1 MSSPDAAMFENAVSQ
16 PARAVL
22 TGEMSNPCSETAN
35 STSDSKRHCARIGLG
50 IRIPSEF
57 PILMID
63 AFMDSQ
69 SNYRSGSSNS
79 FHPIGGAGGRG
90 IQRDFQGGPR
100 GASRAGARRSQR
112 MSRSEAI
119 SRNSVTL
126 LQAVVP
132 ARLPWFFGE
141 SRLSFY
147 DQTVKCDVTVH
158 GCGIMFVTRF
168 LCFGKT
174 EHFV

>member
-1 MSSPDAAMFENAVSQ
+1 MFENAVSQ

-79 FHPIGGAGGRG
+79 FHPIGGAGGEEYSE
-90 IQRDFQGGPR
+90 ISMGGQE
-100 GASRAGARRSQR
+100 ARAELELG
-112 MSRSEAI
+112 
-119 SRNSVTL
+119 
-126 LQAVVP
+126 VP
-132 ARLPWFFGE
+132 
-141 SRLSFY
+141 S
-147 DQTVKCDVTVH
+147 
-158 GCGIMFVTRF
+158 GCLGLRPF
-168 LCFGKT
+168 L
-174 EHFV
+174 EIA